1 MLVGRV
7 NGEDPDKT
15 ASDQGLPC
23 LSRPRFGRQLEFDIL
38 ENLQQA

>member
-1 MLVGRV
+1 MLVGIV
-7 NGEDPDKT
+7 NREDPDKT

-23 LSRPRFGRQLEFDIL
+23 LSRPRFGRQLVFDIL